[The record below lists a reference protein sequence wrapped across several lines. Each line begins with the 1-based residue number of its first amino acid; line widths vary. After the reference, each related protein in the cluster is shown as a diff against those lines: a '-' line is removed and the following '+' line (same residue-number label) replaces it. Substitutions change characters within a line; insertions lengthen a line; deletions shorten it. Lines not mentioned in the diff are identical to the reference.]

1 MSLTCALLDKNAY
14 SGSCEARDDTLLQ
27 FNVTRP
33 TDVTEW
39 AGVWSA
45 DAWIESFRIVLRKIA
60 RSQC

>member
-1 MSLTCALLDKNAY
+1 MSLTCALLDKDAY
-14 SGSCEARDDTLLQ
+14 SGGYEARDDLLQ
-27 FNVTRP
+27 FNAKRP